1 MKGASEQGAILD
13 EADLL
18 RRARAAR
25 ERAYAPYSGF
35 RVGAAIALQDGRV
48 FEGANIENASYSLS
62 VCAERAAVHAY
73 VAAGLQLPVVAVAVV
88 GDGEDPCPP
97 CGACRQVIFEFGP
110 DAIVY
115 SSGDGGRPLVASI
128 RELLPHPF
136 GPRRLAQGFGEPDA
150 EFDELPP
157 VDWRA

>member
-1 MKGASEQGAILD
+1 MKGASEQGAALD

-35 RVGAAIALQDGRV
+35 RVGAAVALEDGRV

-62 VCAERAAVHAY
+62 VCAERVALHSY
-73 VAAGLQLPVVAVAVV
+73 AAGGLQVPVVAVAVV
-88 GDGEDPCPP
+88 GDGDDPCPP

-115 SSGDGGRPLVASI
+115 SSGDGGRPLVTSI
-128 RELLPHPF
+128 RQLLPHPF
-136 GPRRLAQGFGEPDA
+136 GPRRLAQGFGDPE
-150 EFDELPP
+150 DELDQLPP